1 MAKKEKHLVEQKWLT
16 IKSKSKI
23 NNYNIEELDYLTCE
37 LIAYLSL
44 LTMKGITEIN
54 GVSIDIYKDRVWWVV
69 EKIGLLPEY
78 RGEDLEDIL
87 GDDDEDF
94 VDEEDIRE
102 SDDEYND
109 DEFDFKIK
117 KDLINSLKEDWLL
130 EN

>member
-1 MAKKEKHLVEQKWLT
+1 MAKKEKHIIEQKWLT
-16 IKSKSKI
+16 IKSKSKTD
-23 NNYNIEELDYLTCE
+23 NYNIDELDHLTCE

-102 SDDEYND
+102 KGDEYND
-109 DEFDFKIK
+109 DEFDFKTE
-117 KDLINSLKEDWLL
+117 KDLINSLKEDWFL